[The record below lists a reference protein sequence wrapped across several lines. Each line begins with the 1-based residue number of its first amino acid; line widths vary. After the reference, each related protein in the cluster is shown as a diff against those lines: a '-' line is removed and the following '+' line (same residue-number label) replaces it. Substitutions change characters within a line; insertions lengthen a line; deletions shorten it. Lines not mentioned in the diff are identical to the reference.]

1 MTAEPA
7 PFEKVLIANRGEI
20 AIRVIRACRDLGIS
34 PVAVYSE
41 ADRDALHVALADEA
55 IEIGP
60 AHATKSYLVPE
71 RIVEAALEAG
81 AQAVHPGYG
90 FLSEDARL
98 PRACEAA
105 GLTFVGPPA
114 EVMAAV
120 GDKVL
125 AREAAQAAGVPVA
138 PGSDGRLASA
148 EQAEAIAAEIG
159 FPLML
164 KAAAGGGG
172 RGIRVVQ
179 SADELAPAFRG
190 ASAEAQAAFGDGG
203 LFVEK
208 RLVDA
213 RHVEVQVL
221 ADTHGTVVHL
231 GERDCS
237 TQRRKQKLIEEAPA
251 PGLDPE
257 VRDLLCTGAAEF
269 ARGVGYV
276 GAGTC
281 EFLIDPEGNAA
292 FLEMNARIQV
302 EHGVTELVTGIDLV
316 AEQLRIAA
324 GLPLSFAQEDVALRG
339 AAIEFRINAEDPDQ
353 GFMPSPGTITGWH
366 VPDGPG
372 VRVDTG
378 FEAGRVVQPYY
389 DSLVAKL
396 LVHGRDREQAL
407 ARARRALTE
416 FQVEGITTTL
426 ELHRR
431 LLDWDLFVRGAVAT
445 EALESHLQAVT
456 A

>member
-1 MTAEPA
+1 MTAETP

-41 ADRDALHVALADEA
+41 ADRDALHVALADDA
-55 IEIGP
+55 VEIGP

-71 RIVEAALEAG
+71 RIVAAAQQAG

-90 FLSEDARL
+90 FLSEDSRL
-98 PRACEAA
+98 PEACDAA
-105 GLTFVGPPA
+105 GLTFVGPPTR
-114 EVMAAV
+114 VMAAV

-125 AREAAQAAGVPVA
+125 AREAALAAGVPVA
-138 PGSDGRLASA
+138 PGSEGRLGS
-148 EQAEAIAAEIG
+148 EQAAEAIAAAIG
-159 FPLML
+159 FPIML

-179 SADELAPAFRG
+179 DADELASAFRG

-208 RLVDA
+208 RLLDA
-213 RHVEVQVL
+213 RHVEVQIL
-221 ADTHGTVVHL
+221 ADTHGSVVHL

-251 PGLDPE
+251 PGLDPA
-257 VRDLLCTGAAEF
+257 VRELLCTSAAEF

-281 EFLIDPEGNAA
+281 EFLVDAEGNAA

-302 EHGVTELVTGIDLV
+302 EHGITELVTGIDLV

-324 GLPLSFAQEDVALRG
+324 GRPLSFAQDDVVARG

-353 GFMPSPGTITGWH
+353 RFMPSPGEITGWH
-366 VPDGPG
+366 APDGPG

-378 FEAGRVVQPYY
+378 FEAGRVVQPFY

-396 LVHGRDREQAL
+396 LVHGRDREHAL

-426 ELHRR
+426 GLHRR
-431 LLDWDLFVRGAVAT
+431 LLDWDLFVGGEVDT
-445 EALESHLQAVT
+445 EALEAHLEAVT

>member
-1 MTAEPA
+1 MTAQTA

-41 ADRDALHVALADEA
+41 ADRDALHVALADQA
-55 IEIGP
+55 IEIGA

-71 RIVEAALEAG
+71 RIVAAALEAG

-90 FLSEDARL
+90 FLSEDSRL
-98 PRACEAA
+98 PEACDAA

-114 EVMAAV
+114 DVMAAV

-125 AREAAQAAGVPVA
+125 ARAAATAAGVPVA
-138 PGSDGRLASA
+138 PGSDGRLGS
-148 EQAEAIAAEIG
+148 EQEAQAIAGEIG
-159 FPLML
+159 FPVML
-164 KAAAGGGG
+164 KASAGGGG

-179 SADELAPAFRG
+179 DADELAAAYRG

-208 RLVDA
+208 LLVHA
-213 RHVEVQVL
+213 RHIEVQVL
-221 ADTHGTVVHL
+221 ADRHGTVVHL

-251 PGLDPE
+251 PGLDPGIRE
-257 VRDLLCTGAAEF
+257 LLCTGAAEF

-281 EFLIDPEGNAA
+281 EFLVDAEGNAA

-324 GLPLSFAQEDVALRG
+324 GLPLSFAQEDVVLRG

-353 GFMPSPGTITGWH
+353 RFMPSPGAITGWH
-366 VPDGPG
+366 APDGPG

-378 FEAGRVVQPYY
+378 FEAGRVVQPFY

-416 FQVEGITTTL
+416 FEVEGITTTL
-426 ELHRR
+426 GLHRR
-431 LLDWDLFVRGAVAT
+431 LLDWDPLVRGEVDT
-445 EALESHLQAVT
+445 EALETHLEAMT

>member
-1 MTAEPA
+1 MTGESA
-7 PFEKVLIANRGEI
+7 PFQKVLIANRGEI

-71 RIVEAALEAG
+71 RIVAAALEAG

-90 FLSEDARL
+90 FLSEDSRL
-98 PRACEAA
+98 PEACEAA

-125 AREAAQAAGVPVA
+125 ARAAATAAGVPVA
-138 PGSDGRLASA
+138 PGSDGRLGS
-148 EQAEAIAAEIG
+148 EQDAQVIAGEIG
-159 FPLML
+159 FPVML
-164 KAAAGGGG
+164 KASAGGGG

-179 SADELAPAFRG
+179 DADELAAAYRG

-208 RLVDA
+208 LLVRA
-213 RHVEVQVL
+213 RHIEVQVL
-221 ADTHGTVVHL
+221 ADRHGTVVHL

-251 PGLDPE
+251 PGLDPGIRE
-257 VRDLLCTGAAEF
+257 LLCTGAAEF

-281 EFLIDPEGNAA
+281 EFLVDAEGNAA

-324 GLPLSFAQEDVALRG
+324 GLPLSFAQEDVVLRG

-353 GFMPSPGTITGWH
+353 RFMPSPGTITGWH
-366 VPDGPG
+366 APDGPG

-378 FEAGRVVQPYY
+378 FEAGRVVQPFY

-396 LVHGRDREQAL
+396 LVHGRDREQAM

-416 FQVEGITTTL
+416 FEVEGITTTL
-426 ELHRR
+426 GLHRR
-431 LLDWDLFVRGAVAT
+431 LLDWDRLVGGEVDT